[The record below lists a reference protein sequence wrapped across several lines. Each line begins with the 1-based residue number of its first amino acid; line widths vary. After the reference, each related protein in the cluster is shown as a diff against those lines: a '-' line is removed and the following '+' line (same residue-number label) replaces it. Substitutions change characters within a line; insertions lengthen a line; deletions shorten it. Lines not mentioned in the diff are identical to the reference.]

1 MSQPILVVQNLK
13 KYFPIKGGIFSKV
26 SGNVHAVN
34 GVSFHIQ
41 TGESLGLVGE
51 SSCGKTTVGLTIL
64 RLVEPTSG
72 AIYFEGQNIVTLN
85 YKEMNKLRPQMQ
97 IVFQDPFS
105 SLNPRMSVKDTISEP
120 LATHSPIRG
129 HQLREKVVDLLH
141 QVGMGEQHLH
151 RFPHELSGG
160 QKQRVSIARALALN
174 PKFVILDEPTSF
186 LDVSVQAQ
194 ILNLLKELQDA
205 LGLSYLFISHD
216 LAVVHHLCDRIA
228 VMYAG
233 KLVEISDVEEITT
246 NPIHPYTQALFS
258 AVPVPIPKKEK
269 KRIILKGEVPNPAN
283 PPPGCVFHPRCSH
296 MNSKCTKEAPDL
308 IEIQKNHFVACHL
321 AVR

>member
-1 MSQPILVVQNLK
+1 MSKPLIDVKNLK
-13 KYFPIKGGIFSKV
+13 KYFPIKGGMFSKIK
-26 SGNVHAVN
+26 GEIHAVN
-34 GVSFHIQ
+34 GVSFYIQ
-41 TGESLGLVGE
+41 PRETLGLVGE
-51 SSCGKTTVGLTIL
+51 SSCGKTTVGLSIL
-64 RLVEPTSG
+64 RLLAPTAG
-72 AIYFEGQNIVTLN
+72 EIYFEGTNIVELSE
-85 YKEMNKLRPQMQ
+85 KAMNHLRPQMQ

-120 LATHSPIRG
+120 FIAHTSLRG
-129 HQLREKVVDLLH
+129 KRCRAKVIDLLH
-141 QVGMGEQHLH
+141 KVGLGEQHLY

-160 QKQRVSIARALALN
+160 QKQRISIARALALN

-194 ILNLLKELQDA
+194 ILNLLKDLQQD

-233 KLVEISDVEEITT
+233 KIVETADVEEITT
-246 NPIHPYTQALFS
+246 HPNHPYTQALFS

-283 PPPGCVFHPRCSH
+283 PPPGCVFHPRCPK
-296 MNSKCTKEAPDL
+296 MDSKCSKMAPTLKE
-308 IEIQKNHFVACHL
+308 IRKNHFVACHSHN
-321 AVR
+321 

>member
-1 MSQPILVVQNLK
+1 M
-13 KYFPIKGGIFSKV
+13 FSRV
-26 SGNVHAVN
+26 RGEIRAVN

-41 TGESLGLVGE
+41 PRETLGLVGE
-51 SSCGKTTVGLTIL
+51 SSCGKTTVGLSVL
-64 RLVEPTSG
+64 RLVEPTAG
-72 AIYFEGQNIVTLN
+72 EIYFEGKNLVELN
-85 YKEMNKLRPQMQ
+85 EKEMNKLRPKMQ

-120 LATHSPIRG
+120 FIAHTSIRG
-129 HQLREKVVDLLH
+129 QECREKVDDLLH
-141 QVGMGEQHLH
+141 KVGLDTQHLH

-174 PKFVILDEPTSF
+174 PKLLILDEPTSF

-205 LGLSYLFISHD
+205 LELSYLFISHD

-233 KLVEISDVEEITT
+233 KLVEIAVVEEITT

-258 AVPVPIPKKEK
+258 AVPVPVPKKEK

-296 MNSKCTKEAPDL
+296 MTSKCTKEAPDL

-321 AVR
+321 AGG